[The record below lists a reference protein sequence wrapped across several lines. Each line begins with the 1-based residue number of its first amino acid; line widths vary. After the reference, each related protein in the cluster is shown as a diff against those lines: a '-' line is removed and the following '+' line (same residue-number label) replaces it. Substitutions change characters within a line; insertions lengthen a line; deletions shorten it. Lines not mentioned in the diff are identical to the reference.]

1 MHELRGILRQQ
12 RTDLEKQKRGNS
24 IRIITEELLR
34 VRDDPKYD
42 DYPTGMKQVKVNSLA
57 VGLFECFPPG
67 VDRIDLNGLVIPRT
81 NGVSTQTKPWTL
93 EDLNAFGART
103 DSKHWENII
112 DPKASP

>member
-67 VDRIDLNGLVIPRT
+67 VDRIDLNRLVIPRT
-81 NGVSTQTKPWTL
+81 NGVSTQTWTL